1 MRIHRLTAFHVPIAL
16 RRPVRHA
23 SHERT
28 ANDTLI
34 IRCVLDDGSIG
45 WGEGLPRTYVTGESI
60 DSAWRQLKQTH
71 FAALCDGHFDS
82 PAAAAAAIDGFVL
95 ADVSADPGVVPRE
108 CFGNAVRCALE
119 LAILDAVCR
128 CAGMP
133 LGRLISQLP
142 QSSGFADLREQV
154 YYSGAITS
162 ESPRKQ
168 WLSALKMRVFG
179 FRQVKVKVGAAGIA
193 DADCL
198 RRIRRVVGSAVDLR
212 LDANEAW
219 RCEELESRLA
229 PLLPFRPT
237 CLEQPVAHAETPGLG
252 AIRGR
257 LGIPV
262 MLDESLC
269 CRADAERAI
278 AGGWC
283 DAFNIRLSKCG
294 GLVRSLELV
303 RLAREHGVFCQLGC
317 QVGETGILSAAG
329 RHFAC
334 HVPDLRYVEGSFDRF
349 LVRDSL
355 VEPDMTFRYGGRGS
369 RLTNPGLGVTVDECR
384 VRALAVRTLELHVQ
398 DRLPPTGN
406 AGSH

>member
-23 SHERT
+23 SHERF

-34 IRCVLDDGSIG
+34 IRCVLDDGSTG

-60 DSAWRQLKQTH
+60 DSAWRQLQQTS
-71 FAALCDGHFDS
+71 FTPLRDARFDS
-82 PAAAAAAIDGFVL
+82 PAAAAAAIDAFAL
-95 ADVSADPGVVPRE
+95 AAVPPDPGVAPRE
-108 CFGNAVRCALE
+108 CFGNAVRCAIE
-119 LAILDAVCR
+119 LAILDAACR
-128 CAGMP
+128 SAGMP
-133 LGRLISQLP
+133 LGSLIRLLP
-142 QSSGFADLREQV
+142 QCAAFADSRDQV
-154 YYSGAITS
+154 VYSGAITS

-168 WLSALKMRVFG
+168 WLSALKMRL
-179 FRQVKVKVGAAGIA
+179 FRFRHVKVKVGTAGIA
-193 DADCL
+193 DVDCL
-198 RRIRRVVGSAVDLR
+198 RRIRLVVGSSVDLR

-219 RCEELESRLA
+219 HCEELEHRLT
-229 PLLPFRPT
+229 PLLPFRPS
-237 CLEQPVAHAETPGLG
+237 CLEQPVPHAETPGL
-252 AIRGR
+252 ATVRPR
-257 LGIPV
+257 LTVPI

-294 GLVRSLELV
+294 GLARSLELV
-303 RLAREHGVFCQLGC
+303 QLARQSGMFCQLGC

-355 VEPDMTFRYGGRGS
+355 VDPDITFRYAGRGP
-369 RLTNPGLGVTVDECR
+369 RLMEPGLGVTVNECR
-384 VRALAVRTLELHVQ
+384 VRELSVRTMDVLTKDQ
-398 DRLPPTGN
+398 C
-406 AGSH
+406 